1 MILKLVVKLKIQNIR
16 QYIRVFVGD
25 AVVYRVQDAQSRRC
39 MWAQMAHTHH
49 E

>member
-1 MILKLVVKLKIQNIR
+1 MTLKLVVKLKIQNIR

-25 AVVYRVQDAQSRRC
+25 AVVYRVQDAQSRHC
-39 MWAQMAHTHH
+39 MWAQMAHTHQ